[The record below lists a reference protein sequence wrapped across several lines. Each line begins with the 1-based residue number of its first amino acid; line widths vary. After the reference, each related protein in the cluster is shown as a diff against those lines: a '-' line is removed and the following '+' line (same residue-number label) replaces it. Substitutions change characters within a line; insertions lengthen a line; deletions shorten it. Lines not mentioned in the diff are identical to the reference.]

1 MEIIY
6 RADDGREFDDEEACE
21 LYETMKAMPKELLGF
36 KLYDAGGDEVPL
48 FDEEYRVDDDFYYII
63 THSVEESA
71 TLYDILHDAGIS
83 SPWDNHGWQN
93 CSERFEAGQYYYD
106 CEDCRWRNFK
116 DFEETY
122 NHMLSIFNQDKG
134 K

>member
-21 LYETMKAMPKELLGF
+21 LYETMKAMPKELMGF
-36 KLYDAGGDEVPL
+36 KLYDVGGDEVPL
-48 FDEEYRVDDDFYYII
+48 FDEEYRVDDDFYYIV
-63 THSVEESA
+63 THSAEEAS
-71 TLYDILHDAGIS
+71 TLYDILHDHGIS
-83 SPWDNHGWQN
+83 SPWDNCRWGN
-93 CSERFEAGQYYYD
+93 TFEAGRYYYD
-106 CEDCRWRNFK
+106 CEDSRWKNFK

-122 NHMLSIFNQDKG
+122 NHMLSIFNQG